1 MNAQELPVPMDKI
14 ISVNGQNVLLNLRA
28 VDETIDVNV
37 LLERGLSKINQVT
50 ENPYTLVV
58 LPANDLKIPIYQM
71 SSIYSKLPRQVRKN
85 LKKLC
90 ILEPSWLL
98 RVYFN
103 VLIFMASPKFFRK
116 IKWVDDQFIAPYFYT
131 FGVDLSALMTD
142 QLILPRVVQDS
153 VAVISRNIQVVG
165 LFRVTPSVKVLGKVK
180 EAYDNGDP
188 KDLAVDVL
196 DDVHV
201 ACSLLKMFVREL
213 PEAIILADLYPEVIA
228 LSGLFICF

>member
-1 MNAQELPVPMDKI
+1 MN
-14 ISVNGQNVLLNLRA
+14 
-28 VDETIDVNV
+28 
-37 LLERGLSKINQVT
+37 
-50 ENPYTLVV
+50 
-58 LPANDLKIPIYQM
+58 
-71 SSIYSKLPRQVRKN
+71 SIYSKLPRQVRKN
-85 LKKLC
+85 LKKLY

-116 IKWVDDQFIAPYFYT
+116 IKWVDDKFIAPYFYT
-131 FGVDLSALMTD
+131 FGVDLRALMTD
-142 QLILPRVVQDS
+142 EPILPRVVQDS
-153 VAVISRNIQVVG
+153 VNVISRNIQVIG
-165 LFRVTPSVKVLGKVK
+165 LFRVTPSVKVLRRVK

-228 LSGLFICF
+228 LSSIVFFFLKL

>member
-1 MNAQELPVPMDKI
+1 MDKI
-14 ISVNGQNVLLNLRA
+14 LTVNGQNVLINLRA
-28 VDETIDVNV
+28 VDETINVN
-37 LLERGLSKINQVT
+37 LMLESGLSKVSQAT
-50 ENPYTLVV
+50 QNPYSLVV
-58 LPANDLKIPIYQM
+58 LPANDINIPIYQM
-71 SSIYSKLPRQVRKN
+71 NSIYSKLPRQVRKN
-85 LKKLC
+85 LKKLY

-116 IKWVDDQFIAPYFYT
+116 IKWVDDKFIAPYFYT
-131 FGVDLSALMTD
+131 FGVDLRALMTD
-142 QLILPRVVQDS
+142 EPILPRVVQDS
-153 VAVISRNIQVVG
+153 VNVISRNIQVIG
-165 LFRVTPSVKVLGKVK
+165 LFRVTPSVKVLRRVK

-228 LSGLFICF
+228 LSSIVFFFLKL